1 MTDKAQAKIEELE
14 AQRIIIEKVD
24 EILERVERDLN
35 YAKTNSL
42 LIYERDDEGNPIV
55 DEETGKQ
62 KYHWEDHEYT
72 EEELKDNPIARG
84 EIRAYETIIKALE
97 KLM

>member
-1 MTDKAQAKIEELE
+1 MTEKAQAKIEELE
-14 AQRIIIEKVD
+14 AQRVLVEKVD
-24 EILERVERDLN
+24 EILEKVERDLK
-35 YAKTNSL
+35 YAKIHSD
-42 LIYERDDEGNPIV
+42 LIYEKDEDGNPII

-62 KYHWEDHEYT
+62 KYHWEDRDYT
-72 EEELKDNPIARG
+72 EEELDENPRVRG